1 MPGNDTTAPPRMSG
15 RLPAALTSMPVQLL
29 LLFVILAA
37 IDLACQWLGARLVY
51 AAPAPLRDAARV
63 LAALILSL
71 AMIASYRFLVSILE
85 RRTADELRSSGAVRA
100 LAPGVLVGAGLFGLV
115 CAILWALGAVTFRG
129 FGSFA
134 GVGQAFATAIAAAVG
149 EEIVFRGVV
158 YRRLDERLGTTIALV
173 VSAAAFGLVHA
184 GNPGANWASTL
195 AIALESGVLLGLA
208 YAATRSL
215 WLPIGLHFGWNF
227 TEGGIFGA
235 AVSGGQ
241 NSGLINAPLA
251 GPPLITGGAFGP
263 EASLA
268 ALVVS
273 LSASIALAWYVV
285 HTGRWRP
292 PRWRSRHTGAA
303 DGGPHDRGRRGNG

>member
-1 MPGNDTTAPPRMSG
+1 MPS
-15 RLPAALTSMPVQLL
+15 RLPAALTSMPVQLV
-29 LLFVILAA
+29 LLFVVLAA
-37 IDLACQWLGARLVY
+37 IDLACQWLGARLVH
-51 AAPAPLRDAARV
+51 ATPALLRDAARL
-63 LAALILSL
+63 LAALILSV
-71 AMIASYRFLVSILE
+71 AMIAAYRFLVSVLE
-85 RRTADELRSSGAVRA
+85 RRTADELKSSGAVRA
-100 LAPGVLVGAGLFGLV
+100 LAPGVLAGAGLFALV
-115 CAILWALGAVTFRG
+115 YAVLWALGAVS
-129 FGSFA
+129 FGGSGGFA
-134 GVGQAFATAIAAAVG
+134 GVGRAFAAAIAAAVG

-158 YRRLDERLGTTIALV
+158 YRRLEERLGTTIALV
-173 VSAAAFGLVHA
+173 VSAAVFGLVHA

-241 NSGLINAPLA
+241 SSGLINASLV

-263 EASLA
+263 EASLV
-268 ALVVS
+268 ALLVS

-285 HTGRWRP
+285 HTGRWCP
-292 PRWRSRHTGAA
+292 PRWRSRHTEAV
-303 DGGPHDRGRRGNG
+303 DGGPDGRGRRGNC

>member
-1 MPGNDTTAPPRMSG
+1 
-15 RLPAALTSMPVQLL
+15 MPVQLL
-29 LLFVILAA
+29 VLFVVLTA
-37 IDLACQWLGARLVY
+37 IDLACQWLGARLVH
-51 AAPAPLRDAARV
+51 ATPAPLRDAARL
-63 LAALILSL
+63 LAALIL
-71 AMIASYRFLVSILE
+71 AVVMIAAYRFLVSVLE
-85 RRTADELRSSGAVRA
+85 RRTADELESSGAVRA
-100 LAPGVLVGAGLFGLV
+100 LAPGVLAGAGLFALV
-115 CAILWALGAVTFRG
+115 YAVLWTLGAVSFGGSGG
-129 FGSFA
+129 FG
-134 GVGQAFATAIAAAVG
+134 GVGHAFAAAIAAAVG
-149 EEIVFRGVV
+149 EEIVFRGVL
-158 YRRLDERLGTTIALV
+158 YRRLEERLGTTIALV

-184 GNPGANWASTL
+184 GNPGANWASTV

-241 NSGLINAPLA
+241 TSGLINAPLV

-273 LSASIALAWYVV
+273 LSASLALAWYVV

-292 PRWRSRHTGAA
+292 PRWRSQHTEAA
-303 DGGPHDRGRRGNG
+303 DGGPDGRGRRGNS